1 MPTMAC
7 IDCGAVHVE
16 AASWQAML
24 VKMMPHYFEAHHDII
39 AGHRDQPKGAWM
51 ERFMLAF
58 DAATASNE

>member
-1 MPTMAC
+1 MPRMAC
-7 IDCGAVHVE
+7 IDCGVVQVE
-16 AASWQAML
+16 ASSWQAML